1 MNLPP
6 RELLEETHEFP
17 GPYLFK
23 VIGKADAGFEARV
36 VAVVRSVLALEVDPP
51 FQVRAAVGGRH
62 ISVTIEPTVQSPDQV
77 LELYRQLGTLDGL
90 VMMF

>member
-23 VIGKADAGFEARV
+23 VIGKADGGFEARV
-36 VAVVRSVLALEVDPP
+36 VAIVRKALLLEIDPSY
-51 FQVRAAVGGRH
+51 QVRAAVGGRH
-62 ISVTIEPTVQSPDQV
+62 VSVTLEPTVQSPDQV
-77 LELYRQLGTLDGL
+77 LDLYRQLGTLDGL